1 MRIQKTLNHGNTRW
15 RVSISLH
22 GKRRQRFFTSRDEAR
37 AWLNSIEADSTG
49 FWCNRTPEEQR
60 DIVSAFNLA
69 SKRGVSIYQCIL
81 NSPVKLTPLSITDA
95 VGRYAKVIKQRS
107 LRPSSLKQ
115 IQLHL
120 SQLAEKF
127 STQMCHK
134 VSSSQLEEWFHTRN
148 WKRSTIDGVLA
159 KIGPFFSWCIR
170 ENYSENNPCK
180 AVKRPRSDDS
190 PPSIF
195 TPSKAQKL
203 LLTAFKTDPGMIP
216 YLAIG
221 LFAGVRPLEIQR
233 LQKQDF
239 TEQYIEITAAK
250 SKTRKRR
257 LVSLSNNLKLW
268 LRLGGDLPPINKPKR
283 LSRILQKAGLEW
295 KPDIMRHSYAS
306 YHLAFHQSADKTAL
320 EMGHRDTQM
329 LFRHYRELVTK
340 EEAQAYWK
348 IEP

>member
-15 RVSISLH
+15 RVTISLH

-81 NSPVKLTPLSITDA
+81 NSPAKLTPLPIPDA

-107 LRPSSLKQ
+107 LRPSSLNQ

-120 SQLAEKF
+120 SQLAGQF
-127 STQMCHK
+127 SNQMCHK

-148 WKRSTIDGVLA
+148 WKRSTIVGVLA

-195 TPSKAQKL
+195 TPPEAQKL
-203 LLTAFKTDPGMIP
+203 LLTAFKTDPGMI
-216 YLAIG
+216 
-221 LFAGVRPLEIQR
+221 
-233 LQKQDF
+233 
-239 TEQYIEITAAK
+239 
-250 SKTRKRR
+250 
-257 LVSLSNNLKLW
+257 SLS
-268 LRLGGDLPPINKPKR
+268 
-283 LSRILQKAGLEW
+283 
-295 KPDIMRHSYAS
+295 
-306 YHLAFHQSADKTAL
+306 
-320 EMGHRDTQM
+320 GHRT
-329 LFRHYRELVTK
+329 LCWCSPLGNPTPATTGLH
-340 EEAQAYWK
+340 
-348 IEP
+348 

>member
-15 RVSISLH
+15 RATVSLH
-22 GKRRQRFFTSRDEAR
+22 GKRRQRFFTSRNQAR
-37 AWLNSIEADSTG
+37 TWLNSIEADSTG

-60 DIVSAFNLA
+60 NIVSAFNLA

-81 NSPVKLTPLSITDA
+81 NSPAKLTPLSIPDA
-95 VGRYAKVIKQRS
+95 VGSYAKVIKQLS

-115 IQLHL
+115 TQLHL
-120 SQLAEKF
+120 SQLAGQF
-127 STQMCHK
+127 SNQMCHK
-134 VSSSQLEEWFHTRN
+134 VSSSQLEQWFHSRN

-170 ENYSENNPCK
+170 ENDCENNPCK

-195 TPSKAQKL
+195 TPSETQKL
-203 LLTAFKTDPGMIP
+203 LLTAFETDPGMIP

-233 LQKQDF
+233 LQQQNF
-239 TEQYIEITAAK
+239 TDQYIEITAANA
-250 SKTRKRR
+250 KTRKRR
-257 LVSLSNNLKLW
+257 LVSLSNNLKAW

-283 LSRILQKAGLEW
+283 LKRILVESG
-295 KPDIMRHSYAS
+295 
-306 YHLAFHQSADKTAL
+306 
-320 EMGHRDTQM
+320 
-329 LFRHYRELVTK
+329 VN
-340 EEAQAYWK
+340 
-348 IEP
+348 

>member
-15 RVSISLH
+15 RVTISLH

-49 FWCNRTPEEQR
+49 FWSNRTPEEQR

-81 NSPVKLTPLSITDA
+81 NSPAKLNPLSIPDA
-95 VGRYAKVIKQRS
+95 DGGYAKVIKQRS

-115 IQLHL
+115 TQLHL

-127 STQMCHK
+127 SNQMCHN

-195 TPSKAQKL
+195 TSSEAQKL
-203 LLTAFKTDPGMIP
+203 HLTAFKTDPGMIP

-239 TEQYIEITAAK
+239 TDQYIEITAAK
-250 SKTRKRR
+250 AKTRKRR
-257 LVSLSNNLKLW
+257 LVSLSNNLKGW
-268 LRLGGDLPPINKPKR
+268 LRLGGDLPPINNPAAFKWW
-283 LSRILQKAGLEW
+283 SGL
-295 KPDIMRHSYAS
+295 
-306 YHLAFHQSADKTAL
+306 
-320 EMGHRDTQM
+320 
-329 LFRHYRELVTK
+329 V
-340 EEAQAYWK
+340 
-348 IEP
+348 

>member
-22 GKRRQRFFTSRDEAR
+22 GKRTQRFFTSRDEAR

-69 SKRGVSIYQCIL
+69 SKRDVSIYQCIL
-81 NSPVKLTPLSITDA
+81 NSPAKLKPLSITDA
-95 VGRYAKVIKQRS
+95 VGRYAGVIKQRS

-115 IQLHL
+115 TQLHL
-120 SQLAEKF
+120 SQLARQF
-127 STQMCHK
+127 SNQMCHK

-195 TPSKAQKL
+195 TPPEAQKL

-233 LQKQDF
+233 LQQQD
-239 TEQYIEITAAK
+239 ITASSPSSGQK
-250 SKTRKRR
+250 DV
-257 LVSLSNNLKLW
+257 LV
-268 LRLGGDLPPINKPKR
+268 
-283 LSRILQKAGLEW
+283 
-295 KPDIMRHSYAS
+295 
-306 YHLAFHQSADKTAL
+306 
-320 EMGHRDTQM
+320 
-329 LFRHYRELVTK
+329 
-340 EEAQAYWK
+340 
-348 IEP
+348 